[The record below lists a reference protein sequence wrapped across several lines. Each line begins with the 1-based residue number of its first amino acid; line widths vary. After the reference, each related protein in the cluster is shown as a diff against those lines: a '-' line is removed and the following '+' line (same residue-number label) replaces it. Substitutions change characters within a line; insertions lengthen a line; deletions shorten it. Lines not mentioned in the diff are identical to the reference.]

1 LSALPLRISYF
12 FVGLLEG
19 SPLAKTSTRWLVF
32 SDELWEFCA
41 LR

>member
-1 LSALPLRISYF
+1 LGFES
-12 FVGLLEG
+12 
-19 SPLAKTSTRWLVF
+19 LAAWMQAVTAQTTPITRWLVF